1 MGSEALL
8 QRFAAKRIE
17 LRETRTRQKTDWAT
31 GTFPGKAPPQDIVL
45 PHSLTEFRQALQGHS
60 TNA

>member
-1 MGSEALL
+1 LL